1 MQVHG
6 HILGTLANWL
16 HLVSMLGGCGSKH
29 IPCSGCCNHR
39 FYTCKLLASCMHAGA
54 GGGGVGFVDWI
65 QDSTQEEK
73 MGGGKPFVD
82 GRDEARS

>member
-1 MQVHG
+1 MHS
-6 HILGTLANWL
+6 LGTLANWL
-16 HLVSMLGGCGSKH
+16 HPVSLLGGCGSKH
-29 IPCSGCCNHR
+29 IPCCGCCNHR

-54 GGGGVGFVDWI
+54 PGGGGGYVLDPR
-65 QDSTQEEK
+65 QHPKEK

>member
-1 MQVHG
+1 
-6 HILGTLANWL
+6 
-16 HLVSMLGGCGSKH
+16 
-29 IPCSGCCNHR
+29 
-39 FYTCKLLASCMHAGA
+39 MHAGA